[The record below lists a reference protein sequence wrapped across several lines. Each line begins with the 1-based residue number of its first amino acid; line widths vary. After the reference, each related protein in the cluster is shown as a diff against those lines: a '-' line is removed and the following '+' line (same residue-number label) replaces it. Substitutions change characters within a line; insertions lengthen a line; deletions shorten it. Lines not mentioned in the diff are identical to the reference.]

1 MTTLAP
7 EQPPASP
14 DAPAPV
20 GGVLGEA
27 RLVAVATIFLTRV
40 PVRLAGTITAADIAR
55 ASRYYP
61 LVGAGVGAGI
71 GGLFALG
78 SGFFPPLLAATLAAL
93 GGAVLTG
100 AFHEDAL
107 GDVADAFGGGMTVA
121 RKLEIMKDSR
131 LGTYGVL
138 ALVGALLVRVEALAA
153 LPVALAVPALVAIH
167 AASRAGIVG
176 MLWLSPRARTEGLG
190 ADTVGLTAREPG
202 VALGLA
208 ALVAVGSLGLLP
220 GLAVLGVAGLAA
232 LAVDRH
238 ARAQVG
244 GVTGDVLGAS
254 QQAGELAALLL
265 LVAWAA
271 VDPGSLGAGWPGL
284 P

>member
-1 MTTLAP
+1 MTALAA
-7 EQPPASP
+7 EERLEDPPALAGP
-14 DAPAPV
+14 
-20 GGVLGEA
+20 GGWRGEV
-27 RLVAVATIFLTRV
+27 RLMAVAVIFLTRV
-40 PVRLAGTITAADIAR
+40 PVRVAGTITPADIAR

-61 LVGAGVGAGI
+61 LVGVGVGACL
-71 GGLFALG
+71 GGMYTAA
-78 SGFFPPLLAATLAAL
+78 SAFFPPLLAATLTAL

-138 ALVGALLVRVEALAA
+138 ALVGALLVRVQALAA
-153 LPVALAVPALVAIH
+153 LPLALAVPVLVAVH
-167 AASRAGIVG
+167 AASRAGIVA
-176 MLWLSPRARTEGLG
+176 MLWRSPRARTEGLG
-190 ADTVGLTAREPG
+190 ADTVGLTRREPA
-202 VALGLA
+202 VAFGLAGLVALA
-208 ALVAVGSLGLLP
+208 ALGPGA
-220 GLAVLGVAGLAA
+220 GLAVLIASGLCA
-232 LAVDRH
+232 LGVDRY

-254 QQAGELAALLL
+254 QQVGELVALLL
-265 LVAWAA
+265 LLAWLAA
-271 VDPGSLGAGWPGL
+271 DPAALTAGWPGL